1 MTTTIQAEETTA
13 NIIASII
20 IETITAVKNV
30 IHTLKI
36 FIPTAAMTYKA
47 AEIFRAEEIFK
58 AVQEDLKAQAVKE
71 ISP

>member
-1 MTTTIQAEETTA
+1 MRATIQAEETTA

-36 FIPTAAMTYKA
+36 FIPTVAMTYKA

-58 AVQEDLKAQAVKE
+58 AVQEDLKAKAAKG

>member
-1 MTTTIQAEETTA
+1 MRATIQAEETTA

-36 FIPTAAMTYKA
+36 FIPTVAMTYKA
-47 AEIFRAEEIFK
+47 AEIFK
-58 AVQEDLKAQAVKE
+58 AVQEDLKAKAAKG

>member
-1 MTTTIQAEETTA
+1 MRATIQAEETTA

-58 AVQEDLKAQAVKE
+58 AVQEDLKAKAAKG

>member
-1 MTTTIQAEETTA
+1 MTTKIQAEETTA

-20 IETITAVKNV
+20 IEATTAVKIV

-47 AEIFRAEEIFK
+47 EEIFT
-58 AVQEDLKAQAVKE
+58 AIQTDLKVQTAKG

>member
-1 MTTTIQAEETTA
+1 MRATIQAEETTA

-47 AEIFRAEEIFK
+47 AEIFK
-58 AVQEDLKAQAVKE
+58 AVQEDLKLQTVKE

>member
-1 MTTTIQAEETTA
+1 MRATIQAEETIA

-36 FIPTAAMTYKA
+36 FIPTVAMTYKA

-58 AVQEDLKAQAVKE
+58 AVQEDLKAKAAKG